1 MNDTSPEVAAYV
13 AQRFAAMSGVE
24 RLALAAGMFETARA
38 LVLASL
44 PPDATPL
51 ERRRHLLQRFYPEL
65 VDRVVL

>member
-44 PPDATPL
+44 PPGATPL